1 MEKIRFV
8 SAPLKIHFSE
18 IGENEEECKREFDKL
33 VDSDEDSVGQ
43 WLKLAKARGETG
55 ESDQV
60 LLNLV
65 VDLHRKIDDLTAHIK
80 NEKPNYLNLSYRKE
94 VESIGFEHF
103 KLIDGDLKLDTR
115 YYGRIL
121 MPVFPKRQFPFFF
134 KAIDKNVAQIVL
146 MHDADNKD
154 WSTYM
159 SARERIMIREAK
171 ALEKSNS

>member
-8 SAPLKIHFSE
+8 SAPLKIYFSE
-18 IGENEEECKREFDKL
+18 IGENEEEYKREFDKL

-65 VDLHRKIDDLTAHIK
+65 VDLHRKIDDLTAYVK
-80 NEKPNYLNLSYRKE
+80 NEKPNYLNLPYKKE
-94 VESIGFEHF
+94 IESIGFEYF
-103 KLIDGDLKLDTR
+103 KLINGDLKLDIR

-134 KAIDKNVAQIVL
+134 KAIDKNNAQIVL
-146 MHDADNKD
+146 MHETDSKD

-159 SARERIMIREAK
+159 SARERVMIREAK
-171 ALEKSNS
+171 VLGKSNS